1 MKTYQE
7 DPDLVII
14 GEKIPGTV
22 HEQISAFNST
32 GDVK

>member
-14 GEKIPGTV
+14 GKKIPGTP
-22 HEQISAFNST
+22 HEQLSAFNSA